1 MAARGRGLPP
11 LLFAL
16 SGLLALGPTAAAA
29 KLNIPKVLLPFTR
42 ATRVNFTLEAS
53 EGCYRWSSTRPE
65 VASIEPLGPS
75 EQQCSRQAV
84 VQARLSQPARLT
96 SIIFAED
103 ITTGQVLRCDA
114 IVDLIHGIQ
123 IVSTT
128 RELYL
133 EDSPLELKI
142 QALDSEGNT
151 FSTLAGLVFDWTI
164 VKDTEANGFSD
175 SHNALR
181 ILTFL
186 ESTYIPP
193 SYISE
198 MEKVAKQGDTI
209 LVSGMKTGSSK
220 LKARIQEAVYK
231 NVRPAEVRLL
241 ILENIL
247 LNPAYDIY
255 LMVGT
260 SIRYKVQK
268 IRQGKITE
276 LSMPSDQYELQLQNN
291 TPGPEGDPG
300 QPVAVLA
307 QDTSTVTAVQLGQS
321 NLVLGHRSIRMQG
334 ASRLPN
340 STVYVVEPG
349 YLGFTVHPGGRW
361 VLETGR
367 LYEITIEVLDKSGNK
382 VFLSDNIRIET
393 MLPPEFFEVLASSQN
408 GSYHHIRATKRGQTA
423 IEAAL
428 TSVVDQ
434 DGGVHTLR
442 VPVWNQQEV
451 EIHIPI
457 TLYPSIL
464 TFPWQPKTGAYQ
476 YTIKAHGGSGNFS
489 WSSSSQVV
497 AMVTVKGVMTTGSD
511 TGLSV
516 IQAHDVQNPLHFG
529 EMKVYVTEPSGME
542 FTPCQVEAR
551 VGQTL
556 ELPLRINGLMPGRAG
571 EVVTLSDCS
580 HFDLVVEVENQGV
593 FQPLPGRLQPGAEH
607 CSGVKVRAEA
617 QGYTTLQVSYRHG
630 HTHLSA
636 RITIAAY
643 LPLKAV
649 DPSSV
654 ALVTLGSSKEML
666 FEGGPRPWVLE
677 PSKFFRNVTSEDM
690 DSISLALFGPSTS
703 RNYQQHWI
711 LVTCRALGEQVI
723 ALSVGNKP
731 SVTNPFPALE
741 PAVVKFVCAPPSR
754 LTLTPVYASPQLDL
768 SCPLLQQNKQVVP
781 VSSHRSPRLDLAA
794 YDQQGRRFDNFSSL
808 SIQWESTRP
817 LLASIELDLPMQ
829 LVARDDGSGQK
840 KLHGFQA
847 VSVHQ
852 ASGTTAVSAT
862 ATGHQQSHLSAARVK
877 QPHEPLVPVSAS
889 IELILVE
896 DVRVSPEEVTIYNHP
911 GVQAELHIREG
922 SGYFFLNT
930 STVDIVQVAY
940 QEARG
945 VATVQPLLPG
955 SSTIMI
961 HDLCLAFPAPAKA
974 DVYVS
979 DIQELYVRVV
989 DKVEIGKTVKAYVRV
1004 LDFHK
1009 KPFLAKYFAFM
1020 DLKLRAASQ
1029 IVTLVALDEV
1039 LDSYT
1044 ATFRIHGVAIGQTS
1058 LTATVTDKAGQRIN
1072 SAPQQIE
1079 VFPPFRLIPRK
1090 VTLIIGAMMQITSEG
1105 GPQPQS
1111 NILFSISNDSVA
1123 VVQSTGLVRGL
1134 AVGNGTVSGVVQA
1147 VDAETGKLVIVSQ
1160 DLVEVE
1166 VLLLQAVRIRAPIT
1180 RMRTGTQM
1188 PVYIT
1193 GITNTQNPFSFGNA
1207 VPGLTFHWSVTKRDI
1222 LDIRGRHHEAL
1233 LQLPSQYNFAMNVH
1247 GRMKGRTGLRVVV
1260 KAVDPTVGQL
1270 HGLTK
1275 ELSDEIQIQ
1284 VFEKLLLLNPEIEAD
1299 QILMSP
1305 NSFIKL
1311 QTNRD
1316 GAASLSYHILD
1327 GPEKVPV
1334 VHVDGKGFLVSGS
1347 RIGMS
1352 AIEVTAQE
1360 PFGANQTMIIA
1371 VKVSPVSYLRLSM
1384 SPALHTQDKEAL
1396 AALPLGMTVTFTVH
1410 FHDNSGDVFHAHNS
1424 ILNFAANRDEFV
1436 QIGKGSTNDTC
1447 VVRTISVGLTLLSV
1461 WDAQHTGLSDFVPLP
1476 VRQAISPELSGV
1488 VVGDVLCLATA
1499 LVSLE
1504 GLSGTWSSS
1513 ANSILHV
1520 DPKTGVAVARD
1531 AGSVTVYYEVA
1542 GHLRTYKEMVIG
1554 TPQRIMARYAHPV
1567 PTTFREATASRV
1579 IVTVGDRS
1587 SNLRGE
1593 CSPAQKEIIETLR
1606 PESLISCQLQFK
1618 QDVFDFPASDVFTA
1632 EPGFDAA
1639 LGQYLCWVTM
1649 HRLTDRQ
1656 LKHLSMKKTPLLVTA
1671 SSQGSPFS
1679 GEQVR
1684 AEVPFSPGLYA
1695 DQAEILLSNH
1705 YTSSEVKVFG
1715 AMEILENLEVKS
1727 GSPAVLAFAKEKS
1740 LGLPSFVTYT
1750 VGVSDPTAGSQGPL
1764 STALTFSSPVTNQAI
1779 TIPVTVAFVMDRRGP
1794 GPHGASVFQ
1803 HFLDSYQVMFFTL
1816 FALLAG
1822 TAVMII
1828 AYHTVCVPRDLT
1840 TPPALSPRA
1849 SPLHSPHWPARQ
1861 APHGFPSAGP
1871 GMQYQETCWVCSR
1884 RITNVWTWAPRKR

>member
-1 MAARGRGLPP
+1 MAARGRAVPP
-11 LLFAL
+11 RLLAL
-16 SGLLALGPTAAAA
+16 SVLLALGPSATAA

-65 VASIEPLGPS
+65 VASIEPLGPD
-75 EQQCSRQAV
+75 EQQCSQKAV

-164 VKDTEANGFSD
+164 VKDTEASGFSD

-186 ESTYIPP
+186 ESTYTPP

-198 MEKVAKQGDTI
+198 MEKAAKQGDTI

-247 LNPAYDIY
+247 LNPAYDVY

-276 LSMPSDQYELQLQNN
+276 LSMPSDQYELQLQNDVR
-291 TPGPEGDPG
+291 GPEGDLG
-300 QPVAVLA
+300 RPVAVLA

-321 NLVLGHRSIRMQG
+321 SLVLGHKSIRMQG

-340 STVYVVEPG
+340 STIYVVEPG
-349 YLGFTVHPGGRW
+349 YLGFTVHPGDRW

-382 VFLSDNIRIET
+382 VYLSDSIRIET
-393 MLPPEFFEVLASSQN
+393 VLPPEFFEVLSSSQN
-408 GSYHHIRATKRGQTA
+408 GSYHHVRTLKRGQTA
-423 IEAAL
+423 IQAAL

-434 DGGVHTLR
+434 DGGVHTLQ

-451 EIHIPI
+451 EIHVPI

-489 WSSSSQVV
+489 WSSSSHVV
-497 AMVTVKGVMTTGSD
+497 ATVTVRGVMTTGSD
-511 TGLSV
+511 IGLSV

-529 EMKVYVTEPSGME
+529 EMKVYVIEPSSME
-542 FTPCQVEAR
+542 FAPCQVEAR
-551 VGQTL
+551 VGQAL
-556 ELPLRINGLMPGRAG
+556 ELPLRINGLMPGGAS

-580 HFDLVVEVENQGV
+580 HFDLAVEVENQGV
-593 FQPLPGRLQPGAEH
+593 FQPLPGRLQPGSEH
-607 CSGVKVRAEA
+607 CSGVRVRAEA
-617 QGYTTLQVSYRHG
+617 QGYTTLLVSYTRG
-630 HTHLSA
+630 HIHLSA

-690 DSISLALFGPSTS
+690 DSISLALFGPPAS

-781 VSSHRSPRLDLAA
+781 VSSHRNPLLDLAA
-794 YDQQGRRFDNFSSL
+794 YDQQGRTFDNFSSL
-808 SIQWESTRP
+808 SVQWESTRP

-829 LVARDDGSGQK
+829 FVSRDDGSGQK
-840 KLHGFQA
+840 KLHGLQA
-847 VSVHQ
+847 ISVHE

-862 ATGHQQSHLSAARVK
+862 ATGYQQSHLSAVGVK
-877 QPHEPLVPVSAS
+877 QPHDPLVPVSAS
-889 IELILVE
+889 LELILVE

-911 GVQAELHIREG
+911 DVQAELHIREG

-930 STVDIVQVAY
+930 STADVVQVAY

-945 VATVQPLLPG
+945 IATVRPLLPG
-955 SSTIMI
+955 TSTIMI

-974 DVYVS
+974 AVYVS

-1009 KPFLAKYFAFM
+1009 QPFLAKYFAFM

-1029 IVTLVALDEV
+1029 IVTLVALDET
-1039 LDSYT
+1039 LDHYT
-1044 ATFRIHGVAIGQTS
+1044 AAFRVHGVAIGQTS

-1111 NILFSISNDSVA
+1111 NILFSISNESVA
-1123 VVQSTGLVRGL
+1123 EVSGAGLVRGL
-1134 AVGNGTVSGVVQA
+1134 AVGNGTVSGIVQA

-1188 PVYIT
+1188 PVYVT
-1193 GITNTQNPFSFGNA
+1193 GITNNQNPFSFGNA

-1222 LDIRGRHHEAL
+1222 LDIRGRHHEASL
-1233 LQLPSQYNFAMNVH
+1233 RLPSQYNFAMNVH
-1247 GRMKGRTGLRVVV
+1247 GRVKGRTGLRVVV
-1260 KAVDPTVGQL
+1260 KALDPAAGQL
-1270 HGLTK
+1270 HGLAR
-1275 ELSDEIQIQ
+1275 ELSDEIQVQ
-1284 VFEKLLLLNPEIEAD
+1284 VYEKLLLLNPEIEAE

-1305 NSFIKL
+1305 NSFLRL

-1316 GAASLSYHILD
+1316 GAATLSYRVLD
-1327 GPEKVPV
+1327 GPEKVAL
-1334 VHVDGKGFLVSGS
+1334 VHIDEKGFLVSGS
-1347 RIGMS
+1347 AIGMS
-1352 AIEVTAQE
+1352 TIEVTAQE
-1360 PFGANQTMIIA
+1360 PFGANQTIIVA
-1371 VKVSPVSYLRLSM
+1371 VKVSPVSYLRISM
-1384 SPALHTQDKEAL
+1384 SPALHTRNREAL

-1410 FHDNSGDVFHAHNS
+1410 FHDNSGDIFHAHNS
-1424 ILNFAANRDEFV
+1424 VLNFATNRDEFV
-1436 QIGKGSTNDTC
+1436 QIGKGAANNTC
-1447 VVRTISVGLTLLSV
+1447 VVRTVGVGLTLLSV
-1461 WDAQHTGLSDFVPLP
+1461 WDTEHAGLSDFVPLP
-1476 VRQAISPELSGV
+1476 VLQAISPELAGAV
-1488 VVGDVLCLATA
+1488 VVGDVLCLATV

-1504 GLSGTWSSS
+1504 GLPGTWSSS
-1513 ANSILHV
+1513 ANSILQI

-1531 AGSVTVYYEVA
+1531 VGSATVYYEVA
-1542 GHLRTYKEMVIG
+1542 GHLRTYKEIVISA
-1554 TPQRIMARYAHPV
+1554 PQRIVARHVRPV
-1567 PTTFREATASRV
+1567 QTSFQEAAASRV
-1579 IVTVGDRS
+1579 VVTVGDQS

-1593 CSPAQKEIIETLR
+1593 CGPAQMEAIQTLR

-1618 QDVFDFPASDVFTA
+1618 PDVFDLPARDVFTA
-1632 EPGFDAA
+1632 EPAFDAA
-1639 LGQYLCWVTM
+1639 LGRYLCSVTM
-1649 HRLTDRQ
+1649 HRLTDKQ
-1656 LKHLSMKKTPLLVTA
+1656 LRHLSMKKTALVVTA
-1671 SSQGSPFS
+1671 SILGGHFS
-1679 GEQVR
+1679 GEQVG

-1705 YTSSEVKVFG
+1705 HTSSEVKVFG
-1715 AMEILENLEVKS
+1715 AGEILESLEVKS
-1727 GSPAVLAFAKEKS
+1727 GSPAVLAFMKEKS

-1764 STALTFSSPVTNQAI
+1764 STALTFSSPTTNQAI
-1779 TIPVTVAFVMDRRGP
+1779 TIPVTVAFVMDRRGA
-1794 GPHGASVFQ
+1794 GPYGASLFQ
-1803 HFLDSYQVMFFTL
+1803 HLLDSYQVMFFTL

-1828 AYHTVCVPRDLT
+1828 AYHTVCAPRELA
-1840 TPPALSPRA
+1840 TPPALSPGASPRHSPHYFSASSPTPFNALPAPRRA
-1849 SPLHSPHWPARQ
+1849 SPPSGLWSPTYTSH
-1861 APHGFPSAGP
+1861 
-1871 GMQYQETCWVCSR
+1871 
-1884 RITNVWTWAPRKR
+1884 